1 MLDPQV
7 KHVVGIDV
15 AKASHTVCALEAPS
29 GRVRQRPRSIAA
41 TAEGHSELC
50 QWLAQWGGPEAVL
63 VGLEATGS
71 LWEPL
76 YDALAR
82 AGYQVLVLNPRQTS
96 SWSQSLGLRAK
107 TDGIDAQTIARGLL
121 AGYARASTLPA
132 ETVQA
137 LRELTR
143 ARRDLVQSR
152 TAARQRLLDE
162 LVVVFP
168 ELPSHLPEHTDLA
181 NPAVL
186 HLLGAYVSARALA
199 EAPLADV
206 TALLEQRSDGRW
218 TREQAEQLQALA
230 KHSTAS
236 TRAVRARGTV
246 VSTFARHLLE
256 LQRHVDD
263 LEKAIAAALRD
274 DEVGKRLQGIPGIGP
289 IHAATIRA
297 ELGDVARFSRV
308 DQVVAYAGLDPRV
321 RQSGA
326 FVGQR
331 KLSKR
336 EGSFDYAGVMVIWT
350 YGGTGAWAKFGGGFR
365 QGARPALAPRT
376 QTPAASNLSLVCGS
390 NALGGTQLVRH
401 LPVGSAAKARG
412 CPGARFH
419 AREDPHRLHAAPGLQ
434 GSRRRDVRGRL
445 AGLGQAES

>member
-1 MLDPQV
+1 MLDPKV

-15 AKASHTVCALEAPS
+15 AKASHVVCALEAPS
-29 GRVRQRPRSIAA
+29 GKVRQRPRAISA
-41 TAEGHSELC
+41 TSEGYAELG
-50 QWLAQWGGPEAVL
+50 QWLVQWGGPEGVL
-63 VGLEATGS
+63 IGLEATGS

-76 YDALAR
+76 HDALTR
-82 AGYQVLVLNPRQTS
+82 ASYEVLVLNPRQTS

-121 AGYARASTLPA
+121 AGYARPSSLPG

-186 HLLGAYVSARALA
+186 HLLGAYGSARALA
-199 EAPLADV
+199 EAGLAEV
-206 TALLEQRSDGRW
+206 TAMLGEHCGGRW
-218 TREQAEQLQALA
+218 GQEQAEQLQALA
-230 KHSTAS
+230 KGSAAS
-236 TRAVRARGTV
+236 TRAVIARGTV

-263 LEKAIAAALRD
+263 LEKAIAVVLHD
-274 DEVGKRLQGIPGIGP
+274 DEVGKRLQEIPGIGP

-297 ELGDVARFSRV
+297 ELGDVTRFGRV

-336 EGSFDYAGVMVIWT
+336 GP
-350 YGGTGAWAKFGGGFR
+350 GALRHALYLATLVATR
-365 QGARPALAPRT
+365 YRPEWSERYQKL
-376 QTPAASNLSLVCGS
+376 L
-390 NALGGTQLVRH
+390 
-401 LPVGSAAKARG
+401 ARG
-412 CPGARFH
+412 QSKKEALTILSR
-419 AREDPHRLHAAPGLQ
+419 AHRA
-434 GSRRRDVRGRL
+434 
-445 AGLGQAES
+445 

>member
-7 KHVVGIDV
+7 KCVAGIDV
-15 AKASHTVCALEAPS
+15 AKAAHTVCALEAPS
-29 GRVRQRPRSIAA
+29 GKVRQRPKSIAA
-41 TAEGHSELC
+41 TAEGHGELC
-50 QWLAQWGGPEAVL
+50 QWLTQWGGPEAVL
-63 VGLEATGS
+63 IGLEATGS

-162 LVVVFP
+162 LGVVFP
-168 ELPSHLPEHTDLA
+168 ELPGHLPEHTDLA

-186 HLLGAYVSARALA
+186 HLLGAYGSARALA

-206 TALLEQRSDGRW
+206 AALLAQHSSDGRW
-218 TREQAEQLQALA
+218 AQEQAEQLQALA
-230 KHSTAS
+230 GHSTAS

-256 LQRHVDD
+256 LQRHIDD
-263 LEKAIAAALRD
+263 LEKAIAAVLHD
-274 DEVGKRLQGIPGIGP
+274 DEAGKRLQGIPGIGP

-297 ELGDVARFSRV
+297 ELGDIARFGRV

-336 EGSFDYAGVMVIWT
+336 GPGALRHALYLAVLVATRYRPEWRERYHKLLARGQAKKEALTILSRALLKVI
-350 YGGTGAWAKFGGGFR
+350 YHLLVSGDSYDANKVK
-365 QGARPALAPRT
+365 PRT
-376 QTPAASNLSLVCGS
+376 ILTAA
-390 NALGGTQLVRH
+390 
-401 LPVGSAAKARG
+401 
-412 CPGARFH
+412 GA
-419 AREDPHRLHAAPGLQ
+419 
-434 GSRRRDVRGRL
+434 
-445 AGLGQAES
+445 